1 MSLSM
6 RISAGFSLELSLW
19 GKARVLSTIG
29 LAASYILCCAGSVFA
44 QSTFGSIVGTVQDPS
59 GAAVAACKVTI
70 HNKGTSTQRAT
81 VADQSGNYVV
91 TNLDPGNYE
100 VSFEAP
106 GFQHTVAEVELLARQ
121 TARIDGHLAVATQ
134 TETVNVEVAA
144 APVINTEVS
153 NLSETK
159 QGRELVDLPVAITTR
174 GTGST
179 SPMSTLTTQPGVQT
193 DAAGGISV
201 SGSKPAMLSMSIDG
215 ISSIGPRTAGPLTEM
230 FPSFYSIAE
239 IKVSEV
245 NNTAEYGGI
254 SDITTVSKSGTNA
267 YHGGVYENLQNKDLT
282 ARNEF
287 SATKPKLIMNDF
299 GAYFGGPISIPK
311 LYNGKDRTFFFMAYE
326 GLRLPRQTVV
336 TESVP
341 SVALRNGDLSAYS
354 TPFYGPGTN
363 VPYAGNQIPL
373 TQISPI
379 SLNAL
384 KYGFPLPNTGPTTGP
399 LSLTNNY
406 TTNFA
411 TPITSDQGDI
421 RIDQTINSKQTA
433 YSRFTYKNR
442 QVITAPTGTQG
453 SILLGGFNQPEIDFG
468 LVVAHNYV
476 ISPTVVNE
484 ARTGF
489 NGNHYATTF
498 NADPATYVK
507 EIGVN
512 IPPPYPTANAV
523 PNFSIAGFQQ
533 TGGTNSSK
541 GKNNTFQ
548 VLDNLT
554 WTKGR
559 HTMKYGGDFRHM
571 TGYYSDVFAN
581 DQLGVYKYT
590 GGVTSAVQPGF
601 TNPYIGNP
609 YAAFLLGVPDQTQ
622 LATVIQP
629 NTSAY
634 ANAYAFFAQDDWK
647 VGSRLTINY
656 GLRWEYHPMFLDHL
670 VNVTNFLPNYT
681 SIVNGTLVKG
691 AVIIPNQSA
700 FKILNQGFA
709 ESIAPTPILT
719 AAQAGLP
726 EGMRYAQKTD
736 FAPRVGFAWRPF
748 ANGKTVIR
756 GGYGRFIEGPL
767 GSIISAQ
774 WGVHTSNYGAYNQT
788 ITNGVPALTFPYPFP
803 SNLAQPGQQTFYQ
816 TQDPHYKDPFVQQW
830 NLTVERNLGA
840 GIGLRLSYDGSHGSE
855 LGVQGMQNQVPVNT
869 IGYNAALSAGYAPF
883 PLWSIIQTEQNGG
896 WSNYDAGTMSIN
908 KRFSHGLQFQGSY
921 AFSKN
926 LSTNGYNPTAF
937 ATEAGGLDQD
947 LNNIGLDYGNVPY
960 TRRNRVLVTFLYEL
974 PFGKGKAMAS
984 GLNPLVDRV
993 ISGWELAGV
1002 LLFQSGPWLTVT
1014 VPGAD
1019 PSGTGFATNVGNGRA
1034 DIVSGQS
1041 LYATNPTLNNW
1052 LNKSAFAIPQN
1063 NIGRWGDA
1071 PEGDIQG
1078 PGTQSVSISMM
1089 KSVRF
1094 TEAMRFQIGAQAA
1107 NLFNHANY
1115 APPNTTFNTASYGTI
1130 SGLQTAEGAG
1140 PRVLQITARF
1150 TF

>member
-1 MSLSM
+1 LFKQGEIAVTRHRLASIIGVVVGFLIGSS
-6 RISAGFSLELSLW
+6 SALG
-19 GKARVLSTIG
+19 
-29 LAASYILCCAGSVFA
+29 
-44 QSTFGSIVGTVQDPS
+44 QSTFGSILGTVQDPS
-59 GAAVAACKVTI
+59 GAAVALCKVTV
-70 HNKGTSTQRAT
+70 HNKGTSTQRAALT
-81 VADQSGNYVV
+81 DQTGNYTV

-106 GFQHTVAEVELLARQ
+106 GFQRTVAEVELLARQ
-121 TARIDGHLAVATQ
+121 TARIDGHLPVASQ
-134 TETVNVEVAA
+134 TESVNVEVAA

-153 NLSETK
+153 NLAETK
-159 QGRELVDLPVAITTR
+159 TGRELVDLPVAIATR

-201 SGSKPAMLSMSIDG
+201 SGAKPSMLSMSIDG
-215 ISSIGPRTAGPLTEM
+215 ISSIGPRTAGPLVEM

-267 YHGGVYENLQNKDLT
+267 YHGGVYENLQNKELT

-287 SATKPKLIMNDF
+287 SAIKPKLIMNDY
-299 GAYFGGPISIPK
+299 GAYFGGPVIIPK
-311 LYNGKDRTFFFMAYE
+311 LYNGRDRTFFFMSYE
-326 GLRLPRQTVV
+326 ALRLPRETVV

-341 SVALRNGDLSAYS
+341 SVALRNGDLSVYTTPIYAPGTS
-354 TPFYGPGTN
+354 TPYPN
-363 VPYAGNQIPL
+363 NQIPSS
-373 TQISPI
+373 QISQI

-384 KYGFPLPNTGPTTGP
+384 KYGFPLPNFGAAN
-399 LSLTNNY
+399 LIANNY
-406 TTNFA
+406 AVNFP
-411 TPITSDQGDI
+411 TPIRSDQGDM
-421 RIDQTINSKQTA
+421 RLDQTISSKQTA
-433 YSRFTYKNR
+433 YARFTYKHR
-442 QVITAPTGTQG
+442 DVTTAPTGTQG
-453 SILLGGFNQPEIDFG
+453 SILLGGFSQPEIDFG

-476 ISPTVVNE
+476 ISPSIVNE
-484 ARTGF
+484 VRTGF

-498 NADPATYVK
+498 AADPATYAK

-523 PNFSIAGFQQ
+523 PNFNIAGFQQ
-533 TGGTNSSK
+533 TGGTNSSI
-541 GKNNTFQ
+541 GRNNTFQ

-554 WTKGR
+554 WTKGS
-559 HTMKYGGDFRHM
+559 HTMKFGGDYRRM

-590 GGVTSAVQPGF
+590 GGITNAVQPGF
-601 TNPYIGNP
+601 SNPYIGNP

-622 LATVIQP
+622 LATVLEP

-634 ANAYAFFAQDDWK
+634 ANHYAFFAQDDWK
-647 VGSRLTINY
+647 VASRLTINF
-656 GLRWEYHPMFLDHL
+656 GLRWEYHPMFQDHL

-681 SIVNGTLVKG
+681 SVVDGVLERG
-691 AVIIPNQSA
+691 AVVIPNQAS
-700 FKILNQGFA
+700 FKILNPGFA
-709 ESIAPTPILT
+709 QSILPTPIIT

-726 EGMRYAQKTD
+726 ESMRFSQKTD
-736 FAPRVGFAWRPF
+736 FGPRVGFAWRPF
-748 ANGKTVIR
+748 ADGKTVIR
-756 GGYGRFIEGPL
+756 GGYGKFIEGPL
-767 GSIISAQ
+767 GSLISAA
-774 WGVHTSNYGAYNQT
+774 WGVHTSNYGAYNQS
-788 ITNGVPALTFPYPFP
+788 IVNGQPTLSFPYPFP

-816 TQDPHYKDPFVQQW
+816 TQDVHFKDPSVQQW

-840 GIGLRLSYDGSHGSE
+840 GVGLRLSYDGSHGSD
-855 LGVQGMQNQVPVNT
+855 LGVQGFVNQVPVNT
-869 IGYNAALSAGYAPF
+869 IGYNASLKAGYAPF
-883 PLWSIIQTEQNGG
+883 PLWSIIETEQNGG
-896 WSNYDAGTMSIN
+896 WSNYHAATMSIS
-908 KRFSHGLQFQGSY
+908 KRFSRGLQFQGSY

-937 ATEAGGLDQD
+937 ATEAGGAIQD

-974 PFGKGKAMAS
+974 PFGKGKTMLN
-984 GLNPLVDRV
+984 GLNPVVDRIV
-993 ISGWELAGV
+993 GGWELAGV
-1002 LLFQSGPWLTVT
+1002 LLFQSGPWLTAT

-1034 DIVSGQS
+1034 DIVAGQS
-1041 LYATNPTLNNW
+1041 LYATNQTLNNW
-1052 LNKSAFAIPQN
+1052 LNKAAFVVPQN

-1071 PEGDIQG
+1071 PEGNIQG

-1089 KSVRF
+1089 KSIRF
-1094 TEAMRFQIGAQAA
+1094 TENMRFQFGAQAA
-1107 NLFNHANY
+1107 NLFNHPNY

-1130 SGLQTAEGAG
+1130 SNLQTAEGAG
-1140 PRVLQITARF
+1140 PRVIQATARL

>member
-1 MSLSM
+1 LFKQGEIAVTRY
-6 RISAGFSLELSLW
+6 RIAVIIGVGAGLLMNLGSALG
-19 GKARVLSTIG
+19 
-29 LAASYILCCAGSVFA
+29 
-44 QSTFGSIVGTVQDPS
+44 QSTFGSILGTVQDPS
-59 GAAVAACKVTI
+59 GAAVALCKVTI
-70 HNKGTSTQRAT
+70 QNKGTSTQRAAL
-81 VADQSGNYVV
+81 ADQTGNYVV

-100 VSFEAP
+100 VTFEAP
-106 GFQHTVAEVELLARQ
+106 GFQRTVAEVELLARQ
-121 TARIDGHLAVATQ
+121 TARIDGHLPVASQ
-134 TETVNVEVAA
+134 TESVNVEVAA

-201 SGSKPAMLSMSIDG
+201 SGAKPSMLSMSIDG
-215 ISSIGPRTAGPLTEM
+215 ISSMGPRTAGPLVEM

-254 SDITTVSKSGTNA
+254 SDITTVSKSGTNS

-287 SATKPKLIMNDF
+287 SAIKPKLIMNDF

-326 GLRLPRQTVV
+326 GLRLPRQSVV

-341 SVALRNGDLSAYS
+341 SVALRNGDLSAY
-354 TPFYGPGTN
+354 TTQIYAPGTN
-363 VPYAGNQIPL
+363 TPYPNNQIPL
-373 TQISPI
+373 SQISPI

-411 TPITSDQGDI
+411 TPITSNQGDM
-421 RIDQTINSKQTA
+421 RVDQVINSKQTA
-433 YSRFTYKNR
+433 YSRFTYKHR
-442 QVITAPTGTQG
+442 DVINTPSSG
-453 SILLGGFNQPEIDFG
+453 SILLGGFSQPEIDFG

-476 ISPTVVNE
+476 ISPSIVNE

-489 NGNHYATTF
+489 NGNHYATVF
-498 NADPATYVK
+498 AADPATWVK

-512 IPPPYPTANAV
+512 IPPPYPTANTT
-523 PNFSIAGFQQ
+523 PNFSIAGFQA
-533 TGGTNSSK
+533 TGGANSSK
-541 GKNNTFQ
+541 GRNNTFQ

-559 HTMKYGGDFRHM
+559 HTIKFGGDFRHM
-571 TGYYSDVFAN
+571 TGYYSDVFAS

-590 GGVTSAVQPGF
+590 GGITNAVQPGF
-601 TNPYIGNP
+601 TTPYIGNP

-634 ANAYAFFAQDDWK
+634 ANHYAFFAQDDWK

-656 GLRWEYHPMFLDHL
+656 GMRWEYHPMFLDHL

-681 SIVNGTLVKG
+681 SVVNGVLERG
-691 AVIIPNQSA
+691 AVVIPNQAS
-700 FKILNQGFA
+700 FKILNPGFA
-709 ESIAPTPILT
+709 QSILPTPILT

-726 EGMRYAQKTD
+726 EGMRFSQKTD
-736 FAPRVGFAWRPF
+736 FGPRVGFAWRPF
-748 ANGKTVIR
+748 ADGKTVIR

-788 ITNGVPALTFPYPFP
+788 ITNGQPALTFPYPFP

-816 TQDPHYKDPFVQQW
+816 TQDIHFKDPSVQQW

-840 GIGLRLSYDGSHGSE
+840 GIGLRLSYDGSHGSD
-855 LGVQGMQNQVPVNT
+855 LGVQGFINQAPVNT
-869 IGYNAALSAGYAPF
+869 IGYNASLKAGYAPF
-883 PLWSIIQTEQNGG
+883 PLWSIIETEQNGG
-896 WSNYDAGTMSIN
+896 WSNYDAGTLSIS
-908 KRFSHGLQFQGSY
+908 KRFTHGLQFQGSY
-921 AFSKN
+921 AFSRN

-937 ATEAGGLDQD
+937 ATEAGGQVQD

-974 PFGKGKAMAS
+974 PFGKGKTMLN
-984 GLNPLVDRV
+984 GLNPVVDRIV
-993 ISGWELAGV
+993 GGWELAGV

-1034 DIVSGQS
+1034 DIVAGQS

-1052 LNKSAFAIPQN
+1052 LNKAAFVVPQN

-1089 KSVRF
+1089 KSIRF
-1094 TEAMRFQIGAQAA
+1094 TENMRFQIGAQAA
-1107 NLFNHANY
+1107 NLFNHPNY
-1115 APPNTTFNTASYGTI
+1115 APPNTTYNTASFGTI
-1130 SGLQTAEGAG
+1130 SALQTAEGAG
-1140 PRVLQITARF
+1140 PRTLQITARF
-1150 TF
+1150 SF

>member
-1 MSLSM
+1 MALYANCCM
-6 RISAGFSLELSLW
+6 NF
-19 GKARVLSTIG
+19 
-29 LAASYILCCAGSVFA
+29 ASG
-44 QSTFGSIVGTVQDPS
+44 QSTFGSILGTVQDPS

-70 HNKGTSTQRAT
+70 KNKGTDTQRAT
-81 VADQSGNYVV
+81 VADQAGNYVV
-91 TNLDPGNYE
+91 TSLDPGNYQ

-106 GFQHTVAEVELLARQ
+106 GFQHTIAEVELLARQ

-134 TETVNVEVAA
+134 TETVNVEVSA

-159 QGRELVDLPVAITTR
+159 TGRELVDLPVAITTR

-201 SGSKPAMLSMSIDG
+201 AGAKPSMLSMSIDG

-254 SDITTVSKSGTNA
+254 SDITTVSKSGTNSF
-267 YHGGVYENLQNKDLT
+267 HGGMFEILQNKDLT

-311 LYNGKDRTFFFMAYE
+311 LYNGKDRTFFFMSYE
-326 GLRLPRQTVV
+326 GLRLPRETVTV
-336 TESVP
+336 ESVP
-341 SVALRNGDLSAYS
+341 SVALRNGDLSAY
-354 TPFYGPGTN
+354 TGPIYAPGTN
-363 VPYAGNQIPL
+363 NPYPNNQIPL
-373 TQISPI
+373 SQISPI

-384 KYGFPLPNTGPTTGP
+384 KYGFPLPNTGPLTGAA
-399 LSLTNNY
+399 SIANNY
-406 TTNFA
+406 ATNFA
-411 TPITSDQGDI
+411 TPISSNQGDM
-421 RIDQTINSKQTA
+421 RLDQVINSKQTVYA
-433 YSRFTYKNR
+433 RFTYKHR
-442 QVITAPTGTQG
+442 DVITTPGQSAGSTTPGTTG
-453 SILLGGFNQPEIDFG
+453 SILLGGFSQPEIDYG

-476 ISPTVVNE
+476 ISPSVVNE

-489 NGNHYATTF
+489 NGNHYATAF
-498 NADPATYVK
+498 SADPTTYVK

-512 IPPPYPTANAV
+512 IPPPYPSASTE
-523 PNFSIAGFQQ
+523 PNFSIAGFQP
-533 TGGTNSSK
+533 TGGVQSSK
-541 GKNNTFQ
+541 GRNNTFQ

-554 WTKGR
+554 WTKGH
-559 HTMKYGGDFRHM
+559 HTMKFGGDYRYLSGF
-571 TGYYSDVFAN
+571 YSDVFAN

-601 TNPYIGNP
+601 STPYIGNP
-609 YAAFLLGVPDQTQ
+609 YAAFLLGIPDQTQ

-629 NTSAY
+629 NTEAYASAY
-634 ANAYAFFAQDDWK
+634 AFYAQDDWK

-681 SIVNGTLVKG
+681 SVVNGTLVRG
-691 AVIIPNQSA
+691 AVIIPDQAS
-700 FKILNQGFA
+700 FKILNAGFA

-726 EGMRYAQKTD
+726 EGMRYSQKTD

-788 ITNGVPALTFPYPFP
+788 ITNGVPSLTFPYPFP

-816 TQDPHYKDPFVQQW
+816 TQDPHYQDPYVQQW
-830 NLTVERNLGA
+830 NLTVERNIGA
-840 GIGLRLSYDGSHGSE
+840 GVGLRVSYDGSHGSA
-855 LGVQGMQNQVPVNT
+855 LGVQGMQDAVPVNT
-869 IGYNAALSAGYAPF
+869 IGYAASLKAGYAPF

-896 WSNYDAGTMSIN
+896 WSNYDAATVSLS
-908 KRFSHGLQFQGSY
+908 KRLSHGLQFQGSY
-921 AFSKN
+921 AFSRN

-937 ATEAGGLDQD
+937 ASEAGGLVQD
-947 LNNIGLDYGNVPY
+947 LNNIGLDYGNVPF
-960 TRRNRVLVTFLYEL
+960 TRKNRVLVTFLYEL
-974 PFGKGKAMAS
+974 PFGKGKSM
-984 GLNPLVDRV
+984 LNTNPLLSQIVG
-993 ISGWELAGV
+993 GWELSGV

-1041 LYATNPTLNNW
+1041 LYAANQSISNW
-1052 LNKSAFAIPQN
+1052 LNKAAFVVPQN

-1078 PGTQSVSISMM
+1078 PGTQSISLSMM
-1089 KSVRF
+1089 KSIIF
-1094 TEAMRFQIGAQAA
+1094 SESTRFQVGAQAA

-1130 SGLQTAEGAG
+1130 SSLQTAEGAG
-1140 PRVLQITARF
+1140 PRVIQITARF

>member
-1 MSLSM
+1 VTKDRIALIAGVGAGLVMSVG
-6 RISAGFSLELSLW
+6 SALG
-19 GKARVLSTIG
+19 
-29 LAASYILCCAGSVFA
+29 
-44 QSTFGSIVGTVQDPS
+44 QSTFGSILGTVQDPS
-59 GAAVAACKVTI
+59 GAAVALCKVTI

-81 VADQSGNYVV
+81 LTDQTGNYVV

-106 GFQHTVAEVELLARQ
+106 GFQPTVAEVELLSRQ
-121 TARIDGHLAVATQ
+121 TARIDGHLPVASQ
-134 TETVNVEVAA
+134 TESVNVEVAA

-153 NLSETK
+153 NLAETK

-179 SPMSTLTTQPGVQT
+179 SPLSTLTTQPGVQT

-201 SGSKPAMLSMSIDG
+201 SGAKPSMLSMSIDG
-215 ISSIGPRTAGPLTEM
+215 ISSMGPRTAGPLTEM

-245 NNTAEYGGI
+245 NNAAEYGGI
-254 SDITTVSKSGTNA
+254 SDITTVSKSGTNS
-267 YHGGVYENLQNKDLT
+267 YHGGVYENLQNKELT

-287 SATKPKLIMNDF
+287 SAIKPKLIMNDF

-311 LYNGKDRTFFFMAYE
+311 LYNGKDKTFFFMAYE
-326 GLRLPRQTVV
+326 GLRLPRQTVI

-341 SVALRNGDLSAYS
+341 SVALRNGDLSVYTTPIYAPGTS
-354 TPFYGPGTN
+354 TPYPN
-363 VPYAGNQIPL
+363 NQIPFS
-373 TQISPI
+373 QISPI

-384 KYGFPLPNTGPTTGP
+384 KYGFPLPNTGPTTGA

-411 TPITSDQGDI
+411 TPITSDQGDM
-421 RIDQTINSKQTA
+421 RVDQVINSKQTA
-433 YSRFTYKNR
+433 YSRFTYKHR
-442 QVITAPTGTQG
+442 DVITAPTGTQG
-453 SILLGGFNQPEIDFG
+453 SILLGGFSQPEIDFG

-476 ISPTVVNE
+476 ISPSVVNE
-484 ARTGF
+484 VRTGF
-489 NGNHYATTF
+489 NGNHYATKF
-498 NADPATYVK
+498 AADPATYVK

-533 TGGTNSSK
+533 TGGTNSSI
-541 GKNNTFQ
+541 GRNNTFQ

-554 WTKGR
+554 WTKGS
-559 HTMKYGGDFRHM
+559 HTMKFGGDYRRM
-571 TGYYSDVFAN
+571 TGYYSDVFAS

-590 GGVTSAVQPGF
+590 GGITSAVQPGA

-622 LATVIQP
+622 LATVLEP

-634 ANAYAFFAQDDWK
+634 ANHYAFFAQDDWK
-647 VGSRLTINY
+647 IGSRLTINY
-656 GLRWEYHPMFLDHL
+656 GLRWEYHPMFQDHL
-670 VNVTNFLPNYT
+670 LNVTNFLPNYT
-681 SIVNGTLVKG
+681 SIVGGVLERG
-691 AVIIPNQSA
+691 AVVIPNQAS
-700 FKILNQGFA
+700 FKILNPGFA
-709 ESIAPTPILT
+709 QSILPTPILT

-726 EGMRYAQKTD
+726 ESMRFSQKTD
-736 FAPRVGFAWRPF
+736 FGPRVGFAWRPF
-748 ANGKTVIR
+748 ADGKTVVR
-756 GGYGRFIEGPL
+756 GGYGKFIEGPL
-767 GSIISAQ
+767 GSLISAA
-774 WGVHTSNYGAYNQT
+774 WGVHTSNYGAYNQS
-788 ITNGVPALTFPYPFP
+788 IVNGQPTLSFPYPFP

-816 TQDPHYKDPFVQQW
+816 TQDVHFKDPSVQQW

-840 GIGLRLSYDGSHGSE
+840 GIGLRLSYDGSHGSD
-855 LGVQGMQNQVPVNT
+855 LGVQGFINQVPVNT
-869 IGYNAALSAGYAPF
+869 IGYNASLKAGYAPF
-883 PLWSIIQTEQNGG
+883 PLWSIIETEQNGG

-908 KRFSHGLQFQGSY
+908 KRFARGLQFQGSY
-921 AFSKN
+921 TFSKN

-937 ATEAGGLDQD
+937 ATEAGGQVQD

-974 PFGKGKAMAS
+974 PFGKGKTMLS
-984 GLNPLVDRV
+984 GLNPVVDRIV
-993 ISGWELAGV
+993 GGWELAGV

-1034 DIVSGQS
+1034 DIVAGQS

-1052 LNKSAFAIPQN
+1052 LNKAAFVAPQN

-1094 TEAMRFQIGAQAA
+1094 TENMRFQFGAQAA

-1115 APPNTTFNTASYGTI
+1115 APPSTTFNTASYGTI

-1140 PRVLQITARF
+1140 PRTLQITARF
-1150 TF
+1150 SF

>member
-1 MSLSM
+1 MTRYRIEVTVGVVIGIIMSLS
-6 RISAGFSLELSLW
+6 SALG
-19 GKARVLSTIG
+19 
-29 LAASYILCCAGSVFA
+29 
-44 QSTFGSIVGTVQDPS
+44 QSTFGSILGTVQDPS
-59 GAAVAACKVTI
+59 GAAVTLCKVTI
-70 HNKGTSTQRAT
+70 HNKGTSTQRAALT
-81 VADQSGNYVV
+81 DPTGNYVV

-100 VSFEAP
+100 VTFEAP
-106 GFQHTVAEVELLARQ
+106 GFQRTVAEVELLARQ
-121 TARIDGHLAVATQ
+121 TARIDGHLPLASQA
-134 TETVNVEVAA
+134 ETVNVEVAA

-153 NLSETK
+153 NLAETK

-201 SGSKPAMLSMSIDG
+201 SGAKPAMLSMSIDG
-215 ISSIGPRTAGPLTEM
+215 ISSMGPRTAGPLIEM

-254 SDITTVSKSGTNA
+254 SDITTVSKSGTNS

-287 SATKPKLIMNDF
+287 SAIKPKLIMNDF

-341 SVALRNGDLSAYS
+341 SVALRNGDLSAYTTQIYAPGTS
-354 TPFYGPGTN
+354 TPYPN
-363 VPYAGNQIPL
+363 NQIPL
-373 TQISPI
+373 SQISPI

-384 KYGFPLPNTGPTTGP
+384 KYGFPLPNTGPTTGA

-411 TPITSDQGDI
+411 TPITSDQGDM
-421 RIDQTINSKQTA
+421 RVDQTISSKQTA
-433 YSRFTYKNR
+433 YARFTYKHR
-442 QVITAPTGTQG
+442 DVINTPTAG
-453 SILLGGFNQPEIDFG
+453 SILLGGFSQPEIDYG

-476 ISPTVVNE
+476 ISPTIVNE
-484 ARTGF
+484 VRTGF
-489 NGNHYATTF
+489 NGNHYATVF
-498 NADPATYVK
+498 AADPSTWVK

-512 IPPPYPTANAV
+512 IPPPYPTARTT
-523 PNFSIAGFQQ
+523 PNFSIAGFQA
-533 TGGTNSSK
+533 TGGANSSI
-541 GKNNTFQ
+541 GRNNTFQ

-559 HTMKYGGDFRHM
+559 HTMKFGGDYRRM
-571 TGYYSDVFAN
+571 TGYYSDVFAS

-590 GGVTSAVQPGF
+590 GGVTSAVQPGA

-622 LATVIQP
+622 LATVLEP

-634 ANAYAFFAQDDWK
+634 ANHYAFFAQDDWK
-647 VGSRLTINY
+647 AGSRLTINY
-656 GLRWEYHPMFLDHL
+656 GLRWEYHPMFQDHL

-681 SIVNGTLVKG
+681 SVVNGVLERG
-691 AVIIPNQSA
+691 AVVIPDQAS
-700 FKILNQGFA
+700 FKILNPGFA
-709 ESIAPTPILT
+709 QSILPTPILT

-726 EGMRYAQKTD
+726 ESMRFSQKTD

-748 ANGKTVIR
+748 ADGKTVIR
-756 GGYGRFIEGPL
+756 GGYGKFIEGPL
-767 GSIISAQ
+767 GSLISAA

-788 ITNGVPALTFPYPFP
+788 IVNGQPALSFPYPFP

-816 TQDPHYKDPFVQQW
+816 SQDTHFKDPSVQQW

-840 GIGLRLSYDGSHGSE
+840 GVGLRLSYDGSHGSD
-855 LGVQGMQNQVPVNT
+855 LGVQGFINQVPVNT
-869 IGYNAALSAGYAPF
+869 IGYAASLKAGYAPF
-883 PLWSIIQTEQNGG
+883 PLWSIIETEQNGG
-896 WSNYDAGTMSIN
+896 WSNYDAGTLSIS
-908 KRFSHGLQFQGSY
+908 KRFTHGLQFQGSY
-921 AFSKN
+921 AFSRN

-937 ATEAGGLDQD
+937 ATEAGGQVQD

-974 PFGKGKAMAS
+974 PFGKGKPMLN
-984 GLNPLVDRV
+984 GLNPVVDRIV
-993 ISGWELAGV
+993 GGWELAGV

-1034 DIVSGQS
+1034 DIVAGQS

-1052 LNKSAFAIPQN
+1052 LNKAAFVVPQN

-1094 TEAMRFQIGAQAA
+1094 TENMRFQFGAQAA

-1115 APPNTTFNTASYGTI
+1115 APPSTTFNTASYGTI

-1140 PRVLQITARF
+1140 PRTLQITARF
-1150 TF
+1150 SF

>member
-1 MSLSM
+1 MDY
-6 RISAGFSLELSLW
+6 SAGIGTSFSSLEPSRSS
-19 GKARVLSTIG
+19 KARVFSTIWLTAT
-29 LAASYILCCAGSVFA
+29 LACCCANLALG
-44 QSTFGSIVGTVQDPS
+44 QSTFGSILGTVQDPS
-59 GAAVAACKVTI
+59 GAAVAACKITI
-70 HNKGTSTQRAT
+70 RNKGTDTQRST
-81 VADQSGNYVV
+81 VADQTGNYQV
-91 TNLDPGNYE
+91 TSLDPGTYE

-121 TARIDGHLAVATQ
+121 TARIDGHLPVASQ

-201 SGSKPAMLSMSIDG
+201 SGAKPSMLSMSIDG
-215 ISSIGPRTAGPLTEM
+215 ITSMGPRTAGPLTEM

-245 NNTAEYGGI
+245 NNTAEFGGI

-326 GLRLPRQTVV
+326 GLRLPRQSVI

-341 SVALRNGDLSAYS
+341 SVALRSGDLSAYS
-354 TPFYGPGTN
+354 TPFYAPGTN
-363 VPYAGNQIPL
+363 TPYPNNQIPL

-406 TTNFA
+406 TINLP
-411 TPITSDQGDI
+411 TPISSDQGDM
-421 RIDQTINSKQTA
+421 RVDQVIDSKQTA
-433 YSRFTYKNR
+433 YARFTYKHR
-442 QVITAPTGTQG
+442 DVIGAPTAG
-453 SILLGGFNQPEIDFG
+453 SILLGGWSEPEIDFG

-476 ISPTVVNE
+476 ISPNVVNE

-489 NGNHYATTF
+489 NGNHYATLF
-498 NADPATYVK
+498 SASPAAYVAD
-507 EIGVN
+507 IGVN
-512 IPPPYPTANAV
+512 IPPPYPVANTT
-523 PNFSIAGFQQ
+523 PNFSIAGFQA
-533 TGGTNSSK
+533 TGGAQTSR
-541 GKNNTFQ
+541 GRNNTFQ
-548 VLDNLT
+548 ILDNLT

-559 HTMKYGGDFRHM
+559 HTMKFGGDYRYL
-571 TGYYSDVFAN
+571 TGFYSDVFAS

-590 GGVTSAVQPGF
+590 GGVTSAVQSGF
-601 TNPYIGNP
+601 TTPYIGNP

-629 NTSAY
+629 NTEAY
-634 ANAYAFFAQDDWK
+634 AAHYAVFAQDDWK

-656 GLRWEYHPMFLDHL
+656 GLRWEYHPMFQDHL

-681 SIVNGTLVKG
+681 SVVNGVEERG
-691 AVIIPNQSA
+691 AVVIPDQAS
-700 FKILNQGFA
+700 FKILNPGFA
-709 ESIAPTPILT
+709 QSILPTPILT

-726 EGMRYAQKTD
+726 PGMRYSQKTD
-736 FAPRVGFAWRPF
+736 FAPRIGFAWRPF
-748 ANGKTVIR
+748 ANGRTVIR
-756 GGYGRFIEGPL
+756 GGYGKFIEGPL

-788 ITNGVPALTFPYPFP
+788 IVNGQPSLTFPYPFP
-803 SNLAQPGQQTFYQ
+803 ASLAQPGQQTFYQ
-816 TQDPHYKDPFVQQW
+816 TQDIHYSDPYVQQW
-830 NLTVERNLGA
+830 NLTVEHNIGA
-840 GIGLRLSYDGSHGSE
+840 GVGIRLSYDGSHGSN
-855 LGVQGMQNQVPVNT
+855 LGVQGFINQVPVNT
-869 IGYNAALSAGYAPF
+869 IGYAQSLKDGYAPF
-883 PLWSIIQTEQNGG
+883 PLWSIIETEQNGG
-896 WSNYDAGTMSIN
+896 WSNYDAGTMSIS
-908 KRFSHGLQFQGSY
+908 KRFTHGLQFQGSY
-921 AFSKN
+921 VFSKN

-937 ATEAGGLDQD
+937 ATEAGGQVED
-947 LNNIGLDYGNVPY
+947 LNNIGLNYGNVPY

-974 PFGKGKAMAS
+974 PFGKGKPMLSA
-984 GLNPLVDRV
+984 LNPVVDRIV
-993 ISGWELAGV
+993 GGWELAGV
-1002 LLFQSGPWLTVT
+1002 LLFQSGPWASVT

-1019 PSGTGFATNVGNGRA
+1019 PSGTGFATNVNPGPA
-1034 DIVSGQS
+1034 DIVAGQS
-1041 LYATNPTLNNW
+1041 LYAANQTLNNW
-1052 LNKSAFAIPQN
+1052 LNKAAFVVPQN

-1089 KSVRF
+1089 KGIRF
-1094 TEAMRFQIGAQAA
+1094 TENIRFQIGMQAA

-1115 APPNTTFNTASYGTI
+1115 ALPNTTFNTASYGTI
-1130 SGLQTAEGAG
+1130 SALQSAEGAG
-1140 PRVLQITARF
+1140 PRVLQATARF